1 MSMSKK
7 VLIVD
12 DEVHIRALLEQTLE
26 DLADAGVELFVA
38 QDGEEGL
45 QYVQEEK
52 PDLVFLDVMMPKL
65 NGYQVCEHIKQDP
78 ELKDTYV
85 IMLTAKGQAVDKARG
100 QEVQANEYMTKP
112 FDPDMILQRAS
123 EILQVQI

>member
-1 MSMSKK
+1 MTKK

-100 QEVQANEYMTKP
+100 QEVQADE
-112 FDPDMILQRAS
+112 
-123 EILQVQI
+123 

>member
-1 MSMSKK
+1 MTKK

>member
-1 MSMSKK
+1 MTKK

-85 IMLTAKGQAVDKARG
+85 IMLTAKGKAVDKARG
-100 QEVQANEYMTKP
+100 QEVQADEYMTKP

-123 EILQVQI
+123 EILQVQM

>member
-1 MSMSKK
+1 MSKK

-26 DLADAGVELFVA
+26 DLADAGVELLVA

-65 NGYQVCEHIKQDP
+65 NG
-78 ELKDTYV
+78 
-85 IMLTAKGQAVDKARG
+85 
-100 QEVQANEYMTKP
+100 
-112 FDPDMILQRAS
+112 
-123 EILQVQI
+123 

>member
-1 MSMSKK
+1 MPKK

-26 DLADAGVELFVA
+26 ELTDAGVELLVA

-65 NGYQVCEHIKQDP
+65 NGYQLCEHIKQDP
-78 ELKDTYV
+78 ALKDTYV
-85 IMLTAKGQAVDKARG
+85 IMLTAKGQAADKARG

>member
-1 MSMSKK
+1 
-7 VLIVD
+7 
-12 DEVHIRALLEQTLE
+12 
-26 DLADAGVELFVA
+26 
-38 QDGEEGL
+38 
-45 QYVQEEK
+45 
-52 PDLVFLDVMMPKL
+52 MMPKL

>member
-1 MSMSKK
+1 MSKK

-26 DLADAGVELFVA
+26 DLADAGVELLVA

-65 NGYQVCEHIKQDP
+65 NGYQVCAHIKQDP

-123 EILQVQI
+123 EILQVKI

>member
-1 MSMSKK
+1 MPKK

-26 DLADAGVELFVA
+26 ELADAGVELLVA

-45 QYVQEEK
+45 QYVREEK

-78 ELKDTYV
+78 ALKDTYV
-85 IMLTAKGQAVDKARG
+85 IMLTAKGQAVDKVRG